1 MTRSDLIFDGHN
13 DLAWAMRQLDY
24 DLDRVDVSQ
33 PQPTLHTD
41 LPRLRRGRVGAQFWS
56 VFVPCSL
63 TGDAAV
69 IATLEQ
75 IDFVYALSR
84 RYAADLEIVTTADDV
99 VRAMKDG
106 RIASLL
112 GAEGGH
118 SINDS
123 PAVLRTMY
131 RLGVRYMTLTH
142 NENTRWADSATDDA
156 QHGGLTAFGEEVV
169 AEMNRLG
176 ILVDLSHVSADTM
189 RDALRIS
196 RAPVMFSH
204 SSARALCDHPRN
216 VPDAVLEQLSDN
228 GGICMVTFVPQ
239 FVSQECRD
247 WWLEAEAAAI
257 ERGEDPNATTQWREM
272 GQAYERVKPR
282 PRATLR
288 QVADH
293 IEHVREVAGIQH
305 VGLGGDYDGVDAL
318 PAGLE
323 DVSCYPA
330 LLAELRDRRWSDDD
344 VAALASGNA
353 VRVLRAAGD
362 VALTSPQDEDHG
374 LTTTT
379 RRRVV
384 TLSP

>member
-123 PAVLRTMY
+123 LAVLRTMY

-142 NENTRWADSATDDA
+142 NENTSWADSATDDA

-176 ILVDLSHVSADTM
+176 MLVDLSHVSADTM

-228 GGICMVTFVPQ
+228 GGICMVDVRAAVHLPG
-239 FVSQECRD
+239 VSGLVARSRGGCHRAWRGPERDYPVARDGTGIRAREATAQGDVEAGCRSHR
-247 WWLEAEAAAI
+247 A
-257 ERGEDPNATTQWREM
+257 
-272 GQAYERVKPR
+272 R
-282 PRATLR
+282 PRGRWHPAR
-288 QVADH
+288 
-293 IEHVREVAGIQH
+293 
-305 VGLGGDYDGVDAL
+305 GLGWR
-318 PAGLE
+318 
-323 DVSCYPA
+323 
-330 LLAELRDRRWSDDD
+330 LRRR
-344 VAALASGNA
+344 
-353 VRVLRAAGD
+353 RRAAGR
-362 VALTSPQDEDHG
+362 
-374 LTTTT
+374 T
-379 RRRVV
+379 RGRLL
-384 TLSP
+384 LSGPSR